1 MKKDYTHI
9 CIVLDSSGSMGGVQS
24 ETKISF
30 NNFVEEQKKIDG
42 DVTIDVYQF
51 ASKVKKIVDFKN
63 INDISDLMSD
73 YRCDGWTALNDA
85 ICIAIDEVGNKLASL
100 SEDERPE
107 KVLFMIL
114 TDGEEN
120 YSKEF
125 SSSDVKNKINHQTE
139 QYKWDF
145 LYLGANQDAFTN
157 GRNYGFSQNRCMNF
171 HNTAGGMSAVTD
183 SLNRYTTMY
192 RSIAVDASQTL
203 GFDKKDASDS

>member
-9 CIVLDSSGSMGGVQS
+9 CIVLDSSGSMGGVPS

-125 SSSDVKNKINHQTE
+125 SSSDVKTTI
-139 QYKWDF
+139 
-145 LYLGANQDAFTN
+145 NQDAFTN

-192 RSIAVDASQTL
+192 RSIPVYASQTL